1 MRRSYRRVQTH
12 KSSVISWELWRWL
25 ELSHKQ
31 PRSQPPLQL
40 LLGWLAGISKAEHHS
55 RGYKNFQQ
63 TLNVF
68 IQTEFNS
75 ICKSPNASTL
85 CNQSEIRTSPHASTH
100 PSPSQWHFIQLIMY
114 YFLWAYA
121 GRLYEESSGAFTEFF
136 YPFVPYFPTLCNA
149 RDGTGHRQGASVLE
163 S

>member
-1 MRRSYRRVQTH
+1 MEPEPESGKHY
-12 KSSVISWELWRWL
+12 
-25 ELSHKQ
+25 
-31 PRSQPPLQL
+31 
-40 LLGWLAGISKAEHHS
+40 
-55 RGYKNFQQ
+55 
-63 TLNVF
+63 
-68 IQTEFNS
+68 
-75 ICKSPNASTL
+75 
-85 CNQSEIRTSPHASTH
+85 H

-149 RDGTGHRQGASVLE
+149 RDGHRMAAAQGASVLE